1 MTYRRFISLLLFFLT
16 AWACSLQAQAV
27 RYQGQDFADTVQLGG
42 KQLVLSGIGERAG
55 YGFHGYSAALYMTAK
70 GTTPDEVYAVT
81 GPKRME
87 LRITLP
93 YKSIGAQEFIKAI
106 NKGVGRNC
114 TEAEKAAVAERVER
128 LNANLAL
135 MGDVKKGDLVLIDF
149 VPERGTTLVLNG
161 KQYGDAVPGADL
173 FTAFL
178 KVFLGQ
184 RVSDDRLK
192 AGLLGQSTFKGQPT

>member
-1 MTYRRFISLLLFFLT
+1 MLSSLLLL
-16 AWACSLQAQAV
+16 APAAQAV
-27 RYQGQDFADTVQLGG
+27 RYQGQDFVDTLQLGG
-42 KQLVLSGIGERAG
+42 KHLVLSGIGERAA
-55 YGFHGYSAALYMTAK
+55 YGFHGYSAALYMTKKAE
-70 GTTPDEVYAVT
+70 TPEDVYAVT

-93 YKSIGAQEFIKAI
+93 LKSIPAQEFIKAI
-106 NKGVGRNC
+106 EKGVGRNC
-114 TEAEKAAVAERVER
+114 TEAEQAALGDRVKR

-135 MGDVKKGDLVLIDF
+135 MDSVKKGDLILIDF
-149 VPERGTTLVLNG
+149 VPEQGTTLVLNG

-178 KVFLGQ
+178 KVFLGAK
-184 RVSDDRLK
+184 VSDERLK

>member
-1 MTYRRFISLLLFFLT
+1 MLKRILVGGAMALALLGS
-16 AWACSLQAQAV
+16 AEAV
-27 RYQGQDFADTVQLGG
+27 RYQGQDFPDHLELGG
-42 KQLVLSGIGERAG
+42 KALVLSGIGERAA
-55 YGFHGYSAALYMTAK
+55 YGFHGYSAALYMTRKA
-70 GTTPDEVYAVT
+70 GTPEEVYAVP

-93 YKSIGAQEFIKAI
+93 MKSIGAQEFIKAI
-106 NKGVGRNC
+106 NKSLSRNC
-114 TEAEKAAVAERVER
+114 TDEERAALGDRVDR

-135 MGDVKKGDLVLIDF
+135 TGSVKKGDIVLIDF

-173 FTAFL
+173 YTAFL
-178 KVFLGQ
+178 KAFIGG

-192 AGLLGQSTFKGQPT
+192 AGLLGQSTYKGQPT

>member
-1 MTYRRFISLLLFFLT
+1 MSYRRLTSLFLFFLT
-16 AWACSLQAQAV
+16 AWAAQAQAV
-27 RYQGQDFADTVQLGG
+27 RYLGQDFADTLQLGG
-42 KQLVLSGIGERAG
+42 KELVLSGIGERSG
-55 YGFHGYSAALYMTAK
+55 YGFHGYSAALYMMKK
-70 GTTPDEVYAVT
+70 GSTPDEVYAVT

-93 YKSIGAQEFIKAI
+93 IKSISAQEFIKAI

-114 TEAEKAAVAERVER
+114 TEAEKAALGDRVQR

-135 MGDVKKGDLVLIDF
+135 IGSVRKGDLVLVDF
-149 VPERGTTLVLNG
+149 VPEHGTTLVLNG

-178 KVFLGQ
+178 KVFLGG

-192 AGLLGQSTFKGQPT
+192 AGLLGQATFKGQPT

>member
-1 MTYRRFISLLLFFLT
+1 MLKKFLSGL
-16 AWACSLQAQAV
+16 ALGLVFAGPALAV
-27 RYQGQDFADTVQLGG
+27 RYQGQDFADTIELGG
-42 KQLVLSGIGERAG
+42 KGLVLSGIGERAG
-55 YGFHGYSAALYMTAK
+55 YGFHGYSAALYMEKKA
-70 GTTPDEVYAVT
+70 GTPEEVYAVT

-93 YKSIGAQEFIKAI
+93 WKPIPAQEFIKAI
-106 NKGVGRNC
+106 DKGVGRNC
-114 TEAEKAAVAERVER
+114 SEAEKAALGDRVQR

-135 MGDVKKGDLVLIDF
+135 VGSVKQGDRVLIDF
-149 VPERGTTLVLNG
+149 VPGKGTTLVLNG

-184 RVSDDRLK
+184 RVSDERLK
-192 AGLLGQSTFKGQPT
+192 AGLLGQATYKGQPT